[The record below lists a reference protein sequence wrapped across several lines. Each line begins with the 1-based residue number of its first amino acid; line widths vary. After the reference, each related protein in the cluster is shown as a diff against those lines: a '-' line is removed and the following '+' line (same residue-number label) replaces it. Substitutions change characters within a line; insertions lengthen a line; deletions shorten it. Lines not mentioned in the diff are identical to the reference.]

1 MKYYPVNLDIR
12 GKNCLVVGGGEVGT
26 RKVKTLLACEAT
38 VTVVS
43 PCATEYLNQLAHQG
57 MIRLKNR
64 SYRSSDLQDIF
75 LVIGAT
81 DDEELNFRISQDAK
95 KRNMLCNI
103 ADRPEASNV
112 ILPAVVQQGDMVI
125 AISTSGQSPAYAK
138 TLRKEMEQHYGQE
151 HAVFLN
157 LMGSIRKKLLSY
169 AHKPEVHKPIFKK
182 LIESDILDLIRKQ
195 DYESINLILHEILGD
210 GYRFDELI
218 SDGLQKNNTG

>member
-43 PCATEYLNQLAHQG
+43 PCATKYLNQLAQQG

-64 SYRSSDLQDIF
+64 NYRSSDLQDIF
-75 LVIGAT
+75 LVFGAT
-81 DDEELNFRISQDAK
+81 DDEALNFRISQDAK
-95 KRNMLCNI
+95 AQNLLCNI
-103 ADRPEASNV
+103 VDRPEACNF

-169 AHKPEVHKPIFKK
+169 GHKHEAHKPIFKK

-210 GYRFDELI
+210 GYRFDKLI
-218 SDGLQKNNTG
+218 SDDFQK